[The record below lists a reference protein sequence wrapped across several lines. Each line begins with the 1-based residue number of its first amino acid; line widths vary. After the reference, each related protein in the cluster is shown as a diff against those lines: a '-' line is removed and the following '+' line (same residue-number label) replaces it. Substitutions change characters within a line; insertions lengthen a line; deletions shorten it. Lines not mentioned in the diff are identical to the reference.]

1 MAIPR
6 IQEQYLRDWLR
17 KRRRKPLIL
26 RGARQV
32 GKSTLVRHFAANN
45 GLILN
50 EVNLEQHAAL
60 DQTFQGLDMRCII
73 REIEGLLGRN
83 IQKANSLLFL
93 DEIQAAPHALAAL
106 RYFHGELP
114 ALPVIAAGSLR
125 NL

>member
-1 MAIPR
+1 MAVPR

-17 KRRRKPLIL
+17 KKRRKPLIL

-50 EVNLEQHAAL
+50 EVSLEQHAAL
-60 DQTFQGLDMRCII
+60 DQTFQGLDMRGII

-83 IQKANSLLFL
+83 FFICCKNGA
-93 DEIQAAPHALAAL
+93 
-106 RYFHGELP
+106 
-114 ALPVIAAGSLR
+114 
-125 NL
+125 

>member
-1 MAIPR
+1 M
-6 IQEQYLRDWLR
+6 
-17 KRRRKPLIL
+17 
-26 RGARQV
+26 RG
-32 GKSTLVRHFAANN
+32 
-45 GLILN
+45 
-50 EVNLEQHAAL
+50 
-60 DQTFQGLDMRCII
+60 II

-106 RYFHGELP
+106 RYFHEELP

>member
-6 IQEQYLRDWLR
+6 IQGQYLRDWLR
-17 KRRRKPLIL
+17 KKRRKPLIL

-32 GKSTLVRHFAANN
+32 GKSTLVRHFAAHN

-50 EVNLEQHAAL
+50 EINLERHASL
-60 DQTFQGLDMRCII
+60 DQTFQGLDMRGII

-93 DEIQAAPHALAAL
+93 DEI
-106 RYFHGELP
+106 
-114 ALPVIAAGSLR
+114 
-125 NL
+125 